1 MKKYMKKYHKIYQ
14 ITINNLW
21 MNKNI
26 KINKI
31 YKNKEFYRLHAIIV
45 NKKYHKKYLQEGKPL
60 KNGEKA

>member
-1 MKKYMKKYHKIYQ
+1 
-14 ITINNLW
+14 